1 MMPSRHGVSRCLSQ
15 VVLAFALA
23 ASASAVAIAQSGTTQ
38 RDAVAR
44 ALAGEDDFRN
54 IDVSVDD
61 DGRVLLTGD
70 LPVLWVKMRAI
81 ERALKA
87 VDGQEIVSELAVPE
101 AESDEALAEAV
112 AEAVQRYV
120 HYTIFDFIDGS
131 VEDGTVMLSGKVTA
145 VPDKVADLTER
156 VARVRGVQNIE
167 NQIEVMTPSRADD
180 ELRARLAR
188 RIFSH
193 PSFQRFGSMPN
204 PPFHVVVH
212 NGIVTLVGY
221 VQSQIEMLEI
231 QQLVSFT
238 QGILRV
244 DNQLE
249 TLR

>member
-1 MMPSRHGVSRCLSQ
+1 MPSPHGVSRCVSH

-23 ASASAVAIAQSGTTQ
+23 ASASAVALSQSGTAQSGTTQ
-38 RDAVAR
+38 RDAVRR

-70 LPVLWVKMRAI
+70 LPVLLVKMRAI
-81 ERALKA
+81 ERALEA
-87 VDGQEIVSELAVPE
+87 VGGQEIVSELAVPE

-112 AEAVQRYV
+112 AESVQ
-120 HYTIFDFIDGS
+120 YTIFDYIS
-131 VEDGTVMLSGKVTA
+131 ASIEDGTVVLWGKVTA

-188 RIFSH
+188 RIFGH
-193 PSFQRFGSMPN
+193 PSFQRYGSMPN

-231 QQLVSFT
+231 QQLVGFT